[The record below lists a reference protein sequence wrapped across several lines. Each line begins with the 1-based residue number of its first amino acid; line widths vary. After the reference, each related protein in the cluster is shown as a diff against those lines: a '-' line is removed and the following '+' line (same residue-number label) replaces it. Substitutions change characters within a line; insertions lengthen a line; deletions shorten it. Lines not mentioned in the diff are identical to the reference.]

1 MSVQQVISA
10 SYVDMDLFTEK
21 ELDRFFRVSLF
32 YSFFKS
38 HLLHKALLNLPLDNH
53 NTFAFMEVF
62 GRTNWKLTERRE
74 PCLLDLSPHHSGTN

>member
-32 YSFFKS
+32 YSVFKS
-38 HLLHKALLNLPLDNH
+38 HLLHKALFSLPLDNH

-62 GRTNWKLTERRE
+62 G
-74 PCLLDLSPHHSGTN
+74 